1 MHCREPFVPV
11 LGALRVTD
19 SGRIAI
25 LVVVCCVGN
34 VVKDYLRVEDLWDDV
49 V

>member
-1 MHCREPFVPV
+1 VHFREPFVSV

-25 LVVVCCVGN
+25 LVIVCCVGD